1 MMKRIYIA
9 GPMTGLP
16 LFNYPAFNTA
26 AQRLRAMGFEVE
38 NPAENPEPKCG
49 TWLGYMR
56 MAIRQLVTCDGV
68 ALLPG
73 WRGSRGA
80 RIERWLAGML
90 GLIVVSE
97 SAIQHGPEVCDV

>member
-1 MMKRIYIA
+1 MKRIYIA
-9 GPMTGLP
+9 GPMSGLP
-16 LFNYPAFNTA
+16 EANYPAFNTA
-26 AQRLRAMGFEVE
+26 AHRLRALGFEVE

-90 GLIVVSE
+90 GLIVVVE
-97 SAIQHGPEVCDV
+97 SAIQNGPEVFDA

>member
-1 MMKRIYIA
+1 MKRIYIA

-16 LFNYPAFNTA
+16 EFNYPAFNEA
-26 AQRLRAMGFEVE
+26 AKRLRDLGFDVE
-38 NPAENPEPKCG
+38 NPAENQEPKCG

-90 GLIVVSE
+90 GLKVVLE
-97 SAIQHGPEVCDV
+97 SAIQHGPEACNG